1 MSCYGINDYRNYLAH
16 YGVLGMKWGVRK
28 KRVNKSIDRRRKE
41 SSIRKERK
49 NAYKR
54 RRTMSDEEL
63 RKRITRLQMEKQYAQ
78 LSQED
83 LHPGRMEVQKA
94 MKIANRTVITS
105 AITIPAL
112 YAINKAVKS

>member
-1 MSCYGINDYRNYLAH
+1 MSYYGMNDYRNYLAH

-28 KRVNKSIDRRRKE
+28 KRVKQSINHHRKE
-41 SSIRKERK
+41 SRIKKERK

-63 RKRITRLQMEKQYAQ
+63 RNRINRLQMEKQYAQ

-83 LHPGRMEVQKA
+83 LNPGRMEAKKA
-94 MKIANRTVITS
+94 MRAAKRTVITS